1 MRVTHRPLRKREN
14 TRQRLLDAA
23 VEVFE
28 RKGLAGARIDDVVA
42 TAGFT
47 RGAFYSNYSSLAE
60 LLQEALLYRTVCV
73 LRDLREAIAAAEGPA
88 DVCTLVEIIDTLQPH
103 GRTLYILSSELAL
116 HRIRN
121 PESPLDVEDDLVW
134 LKREIAEI
142 VGSVLG
148 QDRKSV
154 V

>member
-47 RGAFYSNYSSLAE
+47 RGAF
-60 LLQEALLYRTVCV
+60 
-73 LRDLREAIAAAEGPA
+73 
-88 DVCTLVEIIDTLQPH
+88 
-103 GRTLYILSSELAL
+103 
-116 HRIRN
+116 
-121 PESPLDVEDDLVW
+121 
-134 LKREIAEI
+134 
-142 VGSVLG
+142 
-148 QDRKSV
+148 
-154 V
+154 